1 MPAPQRPGRRSRRQ
15 AAVRRLPRRRS
26 APAEPGRGQR
36 RGTGQARRGWLLA
49 PSGADARLSIHD
61 ASRTGHLRRL
71 ASIGTRPWAHN
82 MAYDA
87 DHGIAYLPSM
97 DDTEVYPADGGESQR
112 HFTADSFTVTALR
125 LREARP

>member
-1 MPAPQRPGRRSRRQ
+1 
-15 AAVRRLPRRRS
+15 
-26 APAEPGRGQR
+26 
-36 RGTGQARRGWLLA
+36 
-49 PSGADARLSIHD
+49 
-61 ASRTGHLRRL
+61 
-71 ASIGTRPWAHN
+71 

-87 DHGIAYLPSM
+87 DRGIAYLPSM